1 MAFRRLERTAEPG
14 EAMFVDYLST
24 MRADQVRRWGHD
36 PEVLTDEELAGHLR
50 TMGLALLVEAAELV
64 EETQWKPWKE
74 ASGMFPIRNDLRR
87 VAEEGV
93 DVLHFLAHILVAC
106 GVDDAY
112 LNEVMQDKRRIN
124 EERRSGEYKYD

>member
-1 MAFRRLERTAEPG
+1 
-14 EAMFVDYLST
+14 MFVDYLST
-24 MRADQVRRWGHD
+24 MREDQARWGHD

-64 EETQWKPWKE
+64 EETQWKPWKDR
-74 ASGMFPIRNDLRR
+74 SGMFPIRNNLRR

-93 DVLHFLAHILVAC
+93 DVLHFVAHVLVAC